1 MEVTQEGRDVSEHEL
16 PAGRGSKKSSRK
28 PYTMTKPRERWTD
41 QEHELFLEALR
52 VHGRQWRKISAHVK
66 TKSSV
71 QIRSHAQKFFNKVEK
86 QKKLLSAGLPLT
98 KSKKEVPLDIEVPPP
113 RPKRKLDGD
122 EEQGKH
128 LRDTQHQGKDG
139 SGPYHSDYTTVIR
152 NSGGDPQDVTVAAA
166 VVAAAGKEIEE
177 RLQME
182 PPSIFPFFGMAPSML
197 RAMSNPA
204 HVQANMQAALANFNA
219 PVPTGMSERPDKMS
233 TQPKKKAKKSK
244 EEVERTGTSEPGVM
258 HTHVNFHG
266 EDGEGSACSRE
277 DAQTEKGDDPENSLP
292 RIPEGGKVQNSSGNS
307 SLARLLQPQSW
318 NPSQGQLAGNIGQP
332 FPFPSTAWTSQYS
345 DPNVS
350 NMWHIY
356 ASPNVP
362 AAVDGGAAAQKQP
375 LKPNVKQEVDGV
387 HGTEMGSKTSVM
399 PARENQKDDPE
410 GSGSNPTGNGSSGND
425 SVHPNGNGN
434 SSKDAVRAKKPP
446 KKGQDTNAKPA
457 LAHEVVT
464 RQRKSSG
471 KLPAPI
477 VDSTAKDGLSGG
489 GSNENG
495 KNGSGGGSNE
505 KNGSGDGSN
514 DAHKGK
520 DAPLAQASQQK
531 APDAAQNIAQDNLS
545 TRMAHNDHARAI
557 STAMQA
563 LQSAGFHGLITGQP
577 YPGHSGIQMPFGP
590 SWHNVVTTT
599 GVESLTA
606 YQVSQISKGTA
617 FSMQAWSPLDD
628 VPRPPSKARSSRRAN
643 PNLAQQ
649 APSKNGESSDGRNKD
664 GSSEDGRSTPSMRK
678 SSLAGRGGRKKSRP
692 QPSDDC

>member
-1 MEVTQEGRDVSEHEL
+1 
-16 PAGRGSKKSSRK
+16 
-28 PYTMTKPRERWTD
+28 MTKPRERWTD
-41 QEHELFLEALR
+41 EEHELFLEALR
-52 VHGRQWRKISAHVK
+52 VHGRQWRKIAAHVK

-98 KSKKEVPLDIEVPPP
+98 KSKKEVPLDIDVPPP

-122 EEQGKH
+122 EEQGKY
-128 LRDTQHQGKDG
+128 LRDSQHQGKEG
-139 SGPYHSDYTTVIR
+139 SGPYHSDYTTVIK
-152 NSGGDPQDVTVAAA
+152 NSGGDPQDVTVAAVAAAASAAAAAAAAA

-177 RLQME
+177 RLQMD
-182 PPSIFPFFGMAPSML
+182 PPAIFPFFGMSPSML

-204 HVQANMQAALANFNA
+204 HVQANMHAALANFNA
-219 PVPTGMSERPDKMS
+219 PVPTGMSERPDKLS
-233 TQPKKKAKKSK
+233 AQPKKKVKKSKK
-244 EEVERTGTSEPGVM
+244 EEVERTGTSEPGAM
-258 HTHVNFHG
+258 HMHVNFHG

-292 RIPEGGKVQNSSGNS
+292 RLPDGGKVHNSSGNS

-318 NPSQGQLAGNIGQP
+318 NPSQGQQGGNIGQV

-362 AAVDGGAAAQKQP
+362 AAVDGGATVQKQSQ
-375 LKPNVKQEVDGV
+375 KTNVKQDLDGV
-387 HGTEMGSKTSVM
+387 QGTEMGSKTSVM
-399 PARENQKDDPE
+399 PAREIHKEADPE

-434 SSKDAVRAKKPP
+434 SSKDGVQAKKPP
-446 KKGQDTNAKPA
+446 KKGRETTVKPA
-457 LAHEVVT
+457 HAPDIS
-464 RQRKSSG
+464 RQRKSSRILG
-471 KLPAPI
+471 TPVA
-477 VDSTAKDGLSGG
+477 DSTVKDGLSGG
-489 GSNENG
+489 GSNENE

-514 DAHKGK
+514 DAPKAK
-520 DAPLAQASQQK
+520 DNPLAQASQQA
-531 APDAAQNIAQDNLS
+531 APAAAQNVSQDNAS
-545 TRMAHNDHARAI
+545 ARMVNNDHARAI
-557 STAMQA
+557 NTAMQA

-577 YPGHSGIQMPFGP
+577 YPGHTGIQMPFGP
-590 SWHNVVTTT
+590 SWQNVITTT

-606 YQVSQISKGTA
+606 YQVSQISKGNA

-643 PNLAQQ
+643 PNLAQP

-678 SSLAGRGGRKKSRP
+678 SSLGGRGGRKKGRP
-692 QPSDDC
+692 QPSDDH